1 MPQRPAFRELS
12 TMPRVIRA
20 ARFFWKIPRYTTSQ
34 IRADM
39 RFPLLPIDGG
49 RLVRPYTMPGNGCQC
64 HWPNGLRASVGRGR
78 AAILGMHPVRRDDCQ
93 RFVDL
98 EDTARPRVE
107 VGDLLVGLDQM
118 QVDGA
123 AFPDERIEPDVR
135 RSVRAHRDEPAE
147 LLAVHEPIELGVG
160 NVTVVAVENHR
171 DASTIRQK

>member
-1 MPQRPAFRELS
+1 MLERTAVERIVGAERPESTLWLIAGKQPDLLS
-12 TMPRVIRA
+12 GNG
-20 ARFFWKIPRYTTSQ
+20 ARIPRHRGHAFEDHGPV
-34 IRADM
+34 I
-39 RFPLLPIDGG
+39 
-49 RLVRPYTMPGNGCQC
+49 
-64 HWPNGLRASVGRGR
+64 GRGR

-123 AFPDERIEPDVR
+123 AVPDERIEPDVR